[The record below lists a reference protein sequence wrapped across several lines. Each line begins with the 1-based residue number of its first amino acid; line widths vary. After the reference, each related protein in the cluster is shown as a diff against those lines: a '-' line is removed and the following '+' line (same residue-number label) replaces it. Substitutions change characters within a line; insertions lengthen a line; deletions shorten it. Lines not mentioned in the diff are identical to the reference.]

1 MLTINNRNVVKG
13 LFPNNEVDYIPV
25 SEVLPWSTTAPHGG
39 RSFTF
44 KLVFE
49 SNIDLFN
56 LMVMSKAVDDKY
68 KNSYKRLFINFFPY
82 EQMDREMDS
91 HLFSLKYV
99 ARLINDCNFSE
110 VIILDPHSNV
120 LPALL
125 NNVEVSYPELIAI
138 ACGAYD
144 LFFYPDNGA
153 AKKYSEV
160 YDSPYRFGN
169 KRRNLDTGE
178 IVSYDV
184 IASREDIKGKKIL
197 IVDDLVMGGRT
208 FTEAAKALKEM
219 GAAQVDLHVTHVMP
233 QAKDFWNSKGNGWID
248 NLYTADT
255 LDVVEGFKL
264 RQKP

>member
-13 LFPNNEVDYIPV
+13 LFPNNEVDYIPI
-25 SEVLPWSTTAPHGG
+25 SDILPWSTTVPHAG
-39 RSFTF
+39 RSFNF

-56 LMVMSKAVDDKY
+56 LMVMSKAIDDKY
-68 KNSYKRLFINFFPY
+68 KNSVKNLRIDFFPY
-82 EQMDREMDS
+82 EQMDREMPT
-91 HLFSLKYV
+91 HLFSLKYI
-99 ARLINDCNFSE
+99 AQLINDCNFSSVE
-110 VIILDPHSNV
+110 ILDPHSNV
-120 LPALL
+120 LPALI
-125 NNVEVSYPELIAI
+125 NNVTVSYPPLCKI
-138 ACGAYD
+138 YD

-153 AKKYSEV
+153 AKKYSEL
-160 YDSPYRFGN
+160 YNKPYRFGN

-184 IASREDIKGKKIL
+184 IASREDIEGKKIL

-248 NLYTADT
+248 KLYTADT
-255 LDVVEGFKL
+255 LNVVEGFIL

>member
-1 MLTINNRNVVKG
+1 MLTINDKNAVNG
-13 LFPNNEVDYIPV
+13 LFPNNEVDYKPIKEFESV
-25 SEVLPWSTTAPHGG
+25 YMG
-39 RSFTF
+39 RDFIF
-44 KLVFE
+44 NLVFE

-56 LMVMSKAVDDKY
+56 LMVMSKAVDDKCKHCY
-68 KNSYKRLFINFFPY
+68 KHLIISFFPY

-110 VIILDPHSNV
+110 VSILDPHSNV

-125 NNVEVSYPELIAI
+125 NNVKVTYPSLLE
-138 ACGAYD
+138 CGTYD

-178 IVSYDV
+178 IISYDV
-184 IASREDIKGKKIL
+184 IASREDIEGKKIL

-233 QAKDFWNSKGNGWID
+233 QARNFWNSKGNGWID

-255 LDVVEGFKL
+255 LNVVEGFKL